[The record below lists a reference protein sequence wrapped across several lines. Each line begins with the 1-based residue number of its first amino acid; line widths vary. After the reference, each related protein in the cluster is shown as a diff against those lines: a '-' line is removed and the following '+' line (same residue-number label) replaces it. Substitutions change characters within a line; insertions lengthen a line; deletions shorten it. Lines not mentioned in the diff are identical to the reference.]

1 MPLTFVDGRAHSFCS
16 DSQIGSIPRSY
27 LFDDV
32 HPQHS
37 LVLAIRD
44 PDGTALGCAQ
54 LEKVK
59 PLTGRTQFATTGGI
73 FGDFLFWQTGPDDR
87 TYIRAHVTGLRNDDY
102 SLRIYENALMGQE
115 CTFNVLGDVLSRMNG
130 EFFLP
135 PDAESGGLGNL
146 DALIP
151 LDNVQFFRDT
161 VSTNSVPLFGHNSVL
176 DHTLVLVRETNPE
189 TIVAC
194 GDIMRQMEYPRGEIA
209 SLQGYQDANNPP
221 LPPPR

>member
-1 MPLTFVDGRAHSFCS
+1 MRDHIFCT
-16 DSQIGSIPRSY
+16 DSQIGSTPRSY

-32 HPQHS
+32 HPEHS
-37 LVLAIRD
+37 LVVAIREA
-44 PDGTALGCAQ
+44 DGSPLGCAQ
-54 LEKVK
+54 LEMVQ
-59 PLTGRTQFATTGGI
+59 PLTGRTQFRTTGGI

-87 TYIRAHVTGLRNDDY
+87 TYVRAHVTGLRNDDY
-102 SLRIYENALMGQE
+102 SLRIYEEALEMGE
-115 CTFNVLGDVLSRMNG
+115 PCTFAALGNVLTRMNG

-135 PDAESGGLGNL
+135 PDAASGTLGSL

-161 VSTNSVPLFGHNSVL
+161 VSTNNLPLFGHNSIL
-176 DHTLVLVRETNPE
+176 DHTLVLVRDPDPE

-194 GDIMRQMEYPRGEIA
+194 GNIMRQLDYPQGELA

-221 LPPPR
+221 LPPLPH